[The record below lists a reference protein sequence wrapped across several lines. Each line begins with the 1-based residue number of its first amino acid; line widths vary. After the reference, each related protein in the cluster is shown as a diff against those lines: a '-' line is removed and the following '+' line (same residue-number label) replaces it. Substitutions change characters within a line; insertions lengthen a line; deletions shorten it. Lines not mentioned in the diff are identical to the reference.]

1 MFGNNY
7 LEEFQNASMQLQDAK
22 NFWTKAIITMDPFAR
37 KLILDQYDSFV
48 WVLSEEIQNYKNQLE
63 PRMGLP
69 LKLPPDLQKKANT
82 LEAISSALKII
93 RQAIRDEDYEGENYL
108 YHLPIPPDLNTL
120 YKKRRKQI
128 STDFPRSQSN
138 SNKQSNTN
146 SIEEKI
152 AKVSKEMIEKSTNSW
167 DDFYSEFEGEFDEE
181 QTLGI
186 ELIDSEQVRDTLHK
200 LGYKKNTSNELDHK
214 KFGEYFSTTSDESDE
229 PVIIIFHKLPLDFD
243 FEEGNDFVKK
253 WFGLYKKHIRTLDP
267 YETIED
273 NNEEQ
278 YLEKLQSLKE
288 FAQNRFKGEAKA
300 WLTKLVEMTKE
311 RTYGHYEAKP
321 DEFWWDPKEVDDW
334 EFECAA
340 ALTASSI
347 DEYNSGGKE
356 AATKTLAEYF
366 ADTNEIGEVLST
378 KIQMLLLHSSMIGFE
393 NFFIYDRNIGG
404 KESKK
409 LTDEIVL
416 KAFKIELN

>member
-7 LEEFQNASMQLQDAK
+7 LEEFKNASSQLEEAK
-22 NFWTKAIITMDPFAR
+22 KFWTHTIITMDPFAR

-128 STDFPRSQSN
+128 STDFPRSQPN
-138 SNKQSNTN
+138 SNKQSNTI
-146 SIEEKI
+146 SSEEKI

-200 LGYKKNTSNELDHK
+200 LGYKKNIFTI
-214 KFGEYFSTTSDESDE
+214 TTSF
-229 PVIIIFHKLPLDFD
+229 PTF
-243 FEEGNDFVKK
+243 
-253 WFGLYKKHIRTLDP
+253 
-267 YETIED
+267 
-273 NNEEQ
+273 
-278 YLEKLQSLKE
+278 
-288 FAQNRFKGEAKA
+288 
-300 WLTKLVEMTKE
+300 
-311 RTYGHYEAKP
+311 
-321 DEFWWDPKEVDDW
+321 PK
-334 EFECAA
+334 
-340 ALTASSI
+340 
-347 DEYNSGGKE
+347 
-356 AATKTLAEYF
+356 
-366 ADTNEIGEVLST
+366 
-378 KIQMLLLHSSMIGFE
+378 
-393 NFFIYDRNIGG
+393 
-404 KESKK
+404 
-409 LTDEIVL
+409 
-416 KAFKIELN
+416 